1 MKKMLTLKLK
11 LRSAKFTFIEI
22 DTRQVVLLKL
32 HQYLLFSTLQEC
44 ILQRSDAISIFTK
57 VMVLLRPLYKEINV
71 KCYNL

>member
-11 LRSAKFTFIEI
+11 LQSAKFTFIEI

-44 ILQRSDAISIFTK
+44 ILQRSDAISIFTL
-57 VMVLLRPLYKEINV
+57 VRVLLRPLYKVINV
-71 KCYNL
+71 KC